1 MTTRTATSKPADSS
15 PFDFN
20 LDTVQAE
27 VDLAPFRV
35 HHGGRRWEFAHLQGL
50 DVWDLVGAAETGD
63 LGATLGLFRV
73 ALGDD
78 FEDFRKVKLA
88 QFKMTKLFEAYRAYC
103 GVESGESAASGS

>member
-1 MTTRTATSKPADSS
+1 MTTRTATKPADNQ

-20 LDTVQAE
+20 LDVVEAE
-27 VDLAPFRV
+27 VDLTPFRV

-78 FEDFRKVKLA
+78 FDDFRKVKLA
-88 QFKMTKLFEAYRAYC
+88 QYKMQKLFAAYQRHC
-103 GVESGESAASGS
+103 GMEPGESGASAS

>member
-1 MTTRTATSKPADSS
+1 MTTRTATKPADDQ

-20 LDTVQAE
+20 LDSVQAE

-35 HHGGRRWEFAHLQGL
+35 HHGGRRFEFAHLQGL

-73 ALGDD
+73 ALGDSFD
-78 FEDFRKVKLA
+78 DFRKIKLA
-88 QFKMTKLFEAYRAYC
+88 QFKMQKLFAAYQQHC
-103 GVESGESAASGS
+103 GLEPGESEASGS

>member
-1 MTTRTATSKPADSS
+1 MTTRTAIKPADDQ

-20 LDTVQAE
+20 LDSVQAE

-73 ALGDD
+73 ALGDSFD
-78 FEDFRKVKLA
+78 DFRKIKLA
-88 QFKMTKLFEAYRAYC
+88 QFKMQKLFAAYQQHC
-103 GVESGESAASGS
+103 GLEPGESGASGS